1 MRNCWWGVIL
11 FFFGVSSKGEA
22 QTLTFK
28 RTPIVFFSPSKN
40 LFQVINNDTLY
51 SSKGSGDVW
60 HLSTIHYQKEIDYTT
75 LRADFVPISTS
86 KGDYF
91 VVAGCGMVYELK
103 GDSIV
108 RIDHSFRHKNQFAGL
123 FWTQNDTI
131 FITGGYGFFESTNI
145 TTYFDWDT
153 HG

>member
-1 MRNCWWGVIL
+1 MRICWWGVIL
-11 FFFGVSSKGEA
+11 FFFGINSISEA

-28 RTPIVFFSPSKN
+28 KSPVVFYSPSKH

-51 SSKGSGDVW
+51 SSQGYGDTWQV
-60 HLSTIHYQKEIDYTT
+60 STIHYQKGMDYTT
-75 LRADFVPISTS
+75 LRTDFVPISTS

-91 VVAGCGMVYELK
+91 VVAGCGMVYQLK
-103 GDSIV
+103 EDSIV

-131 FITGGYGFFESTNI
+131 YITGGYGFFESTNI
-145 TTYFDWDT
+145 TT
-153 HG
+153 